1 MNIIERTIQ
10 NYLKAYIKLKS
21 LIQDK
26 TKGDWNKATM
36 LINND
41 SKALEAYND
50 LESAINKFRKLT
62 SEVDFVQISPEFHS
76 FYDHIKDLSAVQK
89 SPTPIACFL
98 EHYRDEWECK
108 IEEGHIPDED
118 GSLIDALDAF
128 FNLPNYDPDGWLQRK
143 FMLGGLLLVNDAT
156 KISKKTKI
164 AFKEACIAFIY
175 GLPLAAISV
184 GRSALESSLREC
196 FPKYS
201 NENLGWFVNRGWSE
215 IDKLQQNN
223 DLNEKA
229 RKIMRS
235 GNQALH
241 QVKEGKINYLLTELF
256 ARTILMDLRDILEF
270 LYR

>member
-1 MNIIERTIQ
+1 MDNIEHIIQ
-10 NYLKAYIKLKS
+10 NYLEARLKLES
-21 LIQDK
+21 LIQEK
-26 TKGDWNKATM
+26 AKGDWNKATI

-41 SKALEAYND
+41 SKALEIYNN

-62 SEVDFVQISPEFHS
+62 SEVDFIQIAPEYHTL
-76 FYDHIKDLSAVQK
+76 YAHVKDLSAEQK
-89 SPTPIACFL
+89 NPTLIAGFL
-98 EHYRDEWECK
+98 EHYRDEWEWK
-108 IEEGHIPDED
+108 IEEGHIVDED

-143 FMLGGLLLVNDAT
+143 FMLGGLLLVSDAT

-164 AFKEACIAFIY
+164 AFKEACVAFIY
-175 GLPLAAISV
+175 GLHLAAISV
-184 GRSALESSLREC
+184 ARSTLESSLREC

-201 NENLGWFVNRGWSE
+201 NETLGWFVNRGWSE

-229 RKIMRS
+229 RKIMRA
-235 GNQALH
+235 GNKALH
-241 QVKEGKINYLLTELF
+241 HGKKIDYLLTELY
-256 ARTILMDLRDILEF
+256 AQNILLDLRDILKF